1 MNLENVQHMLL
12 MKFMTRSFIRFLI
25 VGIVNTL
32 ATYVLYLLFLM
43 MVSYNIAYSFS
54 YILGI
59 LFSYYLNSV
68 FVFKKKVNIITFI
81 KFPVV
86 YIAQYLFNIVFINFF
101 VLYLHLPESIA
112 PLISIVLAIPITFGL
127 SRMVFKK

>member
-1 MNLENVQHMLL
+1 MNLENVRHMLL